1 MSHEKEE
8 TAQFHDSD
16 SSEDVY
22 DLYNACNGIV
32 INGLLDVT
40 KLDELSPEEA
50 EVLDVRRLR
59 EVWAHTA
66 TGCARCATI
75 IKTLNL
81 VRGKLREAAAEASE
95 RKCERVDVNIN
106 DPIS

>member
-1 MSHEKEE
+1 MSHEKEDA
-8 TAQFHDSD
+8 AQFHDSD
-16 SSEDVY
+16 SSGDVY

-40 KLDELSPEEA
+40 KLDELSAEEK
-50 EVLDVRRLR
+50 EVFDVRRLR

-66 TGCARCATI
+66 TGCARCAAI

-81 VRGKLREAAAEASE
+81 VRVKLRGAAAEKSE
-95 RKCERVDVNIN
+95 D
-106 DPIS
+106 